1 MPRFCA
7 NVSLLYPELD
17 FLDRFAAAAAD
28 GFRAVECQFPYEFP
42 ALEIKKRLDADGL
55 ELVLLNAPPG
65 GGNPRDAAQ
74 AWGRGDRGVACH
86 ADRKAEFDFGIQL
99 ALEYAEVLQCPQV
112 HVLSGCRR
120 TGDDLTVLQATLVEN
135 LKCAAELGP
144 EIQWF
149 IEPLNTRD
157 VPAYFLTHQ
166 DQAHRIVSEIAASN
180 IKVQMDL
187 YHCQIMEGDVAMK
200 LRQYLPTGRVG
211 HLQVAGVPDRHE
223 PDTGELNYSY
233 LLELVDALQFRG
245 WVGCEYRP
253 RLGDVAG
260 GTSAGLGWIGAAR
273 TLV

>member
-42 ALEIKKRLDADGL
+42 ALEIKKRLDSEGL

-65 GGNPRDAAQ
+65 GCNHPEAAQ
-74 AWGRGDRGVACH
+74 AWGRGDRGTACH
-86 ADRKAEFDFGIQL
+86 AERKAEFDFGIQL
-99 ALEYAEVLQCPQV
+99 ALEYAEVLQCTRV
-112 HVLSGCRR
+112 HVLSGCHRE
-120 TGDDLTVLQATLVEN
+120 GDDLNVLHATLVGN
-135 LKCAAELGP
+135 LKHAAKIGR
-144 EIQWF
+144 EIQWL

-166 DQAHRIVSEIAASN
+166 DQAHRIVGETAASN

-187 YHCQIMEGDVAMK
+187 YHCQIMEGDVATK
-200 LRQYLPTGRVG
+200 LRQYLPTGQVG
-211 HLQVAGVPDRHE
+211 HLQIAGVPERHE
-223 PDTGELNYSY
+223 PDTGELNYRY
-233 LLELVDALQFRG
+233 LLELVDDLQFRG

-260 GTSAGLGWIGAAR
+260 GTSAGLSWISALR